1 MKPHEAAAVGLFW
14 LILADLDLAP
24 ETVALTETDGH
35 FRASVTVLVR
45 DDFEIPLWRVRRIL
59 AMFAQISQLKFQLV
73 NVEEVPAPQ
82 SCFHYVTLTIAL

>member
-1 MKPHEAAAVGLFW
+1 MKPYETAAVGLFW

-45 DDFEIPLWRVRRIL
+45 DDFEIPLWRVRQFL
-59 AMFAQISQLKFQLV
+59 NAFARLNGFKFQLV

-82 SCFHYVTLTIAL
+82 PCHHFATLTIAL

>member
-24 ETVALTETDGH
+24 ENVALTETDGH

-45 DDFEIPLWRVRRIL
+45 DDFEIPLWRVRQFL
-59 AMFAQISQLKFQLV
+59 TAFAGLSRLKFQLV
-73 NVEEVPAPQ
+73 SVEEVPAPQ
-82 SCFHYVTLTIAL
+82 PCCHFLTLTIAL